1 MEDREKDDRKVET
14 DGAWVSSCCS
24 PCRRFLPA
32 PSADDKTQA
41 EDESVPRNKS
51 FARDQVGSPKELK
64 GGVHKTKHLSTEP
77 YKSRLTLMAG

>member
-24 PCRRFLPA
+24 RCSRFLPA
-32 PSADDKTQA
+32 SSADDKTQA

-51 FARDQVGSPKELK
+51 FTRDRVRSPKELK
-64 GGVHKTKHLSTEP
+64 GGVRKRKLLSTEP
-77 YKSRLTLMAG
+77 YKSRLTPMAG